1 VIFGSASL
9 NGKLTAASR
18 ISYRVNTTLQIVYGV
33 QIESHGAPD
42 LGGRAMEVV
51 TQHWLHLASRR
62 GVA

>member
-51 TQHWLHLASRR
+51 T
-62 GVA
+62 